1 MSSTKKAPCLSD
13 AVYGLAVG
21 DALGVPVEF
30 CRRGTFHV
38 KGMEG
43 HGTYNLPAG
52 TWSDDTSLTLATCD
66 SIRRRG
72 YIDRADMRERFCLW
86 LFRGAY
92 TPFGTTFGVG
102 RTTRAALVLG
112 KGQRS
117 PTSNGNGSLMRIIPL
132 AFTDAADDH
141 VRAVSA
147 MTHAHPIAMDGCASL
162 VRIAKDIIKGK
173 SLEAAVHLEGA
184 RGPFHELAQLGSFT
198 EKDIPSGGFVT
209 HTLRAALWCNL
220 TSSSYE
226 EAVLKAV
233 NLGDDSDTTGAVC
246 GALAGI
252 LYGKEAIPREWVAA
266 LQAKA
271 LINACLF

>member
-1 MSSTKKAPCLSD
+1 MKHIPSLAD

-30 CRRGTFHV
+30 CRRGEFHIQ
-38 KGMEG
+38 GMEG
-43 HGTYNLPAG
+43 HGTFDFPAG

-72 YIDRADMRERFCLW
+72 CIDIADLRQRFCQW

-92 TPFGTTFGVG
+92 TPFGKTFGVG
-102 RTTRAALVLG
+102 MTTRAALVSG
-112 KGQRS
+112 EGQRS
-117 PTSNGNGSLMRIIPL
+117 DLSNGNGSLMRILPL
-132 AFTDAADDH
+132 AFTEASDDD

-147 MTHAHPIAMDGCASL
+147 ITHAHLLSMDACVSL
-162 VRIAKDIIKGK
+162 VRIAKEIKKG
-173 SLEAAVHLEGA
+173 SEIDEAVSREAE
-184 RGPFHELAQLGSFT
+184 RGPFKELAGLT
-198 EKDIPSGGFVT
+198 LRKEEEIPSSGFVM
-209 HTLRAALWCNL
+209 HTLQAALWCNL
-220 TSSSYE
+220 TSDSYE

-252 LYGKEAIPREWVAA
+252 IYGREAIPREWLAA
-266 LQAKA
+266 LAAKE
-271 LINACLF
+271 IIDGCLF